1 MKGYEC
7 GSGDYDETQSKWLN
21 FLPFQ
26 RSHLI
31 TFSYSLRN
39 EAVYRNN
46 YKIFLAVLTISSF
59 RPHAL
64 GD

>member
-1 MKGYEC
+1 MKEYEC

-26 RSHLI
+26 RS
-31 TFSYSLRN
+31 LRN

-46 YKIFLAVLTISSF
+46 YKIFLAVLTTSSF